1 MENLMFVLWLLGWPI
16 VCTVADKFG
25 GWEFVKD
32 NYEQSTIAFAAVFRV
47 LVWLGVG
54 VLLYRQ

>member
-16 VCTVADKFG
+16 VCALTDRIG
-25 GWEFVKD
+25 GWEGIKD
-32 NYEQSTIAFAAVFRV
+32 NFEQNTIAFAAVFRI
-47 LVWLGVG
+47 LVWVGVG